1 MGRARANTLTE
12 GECLTASL
20 LALDDLENYYRWLFE
35 EVRPFFGERLV
46 EIGAGIGTFTARLVR
61 SHVSCHPTARLEV
74 FEPEGT
80 LYQHL
85 HKRLKTAHPD
95 LLRAGRLTTTNEVFR
110 SSPERF
116 DTVLM
121 INVLEHIA
129 DDQASIRAAYHALVP
144 GGTFV
149 VFVPALPWLY
159 SALDR
164 AVGHYRR
171 YEKPHLEGLLR
182 ASGFDVVK
190 SKYMDCMGV
199 LPWYLLNV
207 VGRRTSINTH
217 LAHFYDTWFVPFTR
231 WLEGLQNP
239 WFGKNVLVVARKNAA

>member
-1 MGRARANTLTE
+1 MTE
-12 GECLTASL
+12 CECLTASL
-20 LALDDLENYYRWLFE
+20 LALDDLEDYYRWLFE

-46 EIGAGIGTFTARLVR
+46 EIGAGIGTFTVQLVR
-61 SHVSCHPTARLEV
+61 SHVSCHPMARLEV
-74 FEPEGT
+74 FEPEGS
-80 LYQHL
+80 LYRHL
-85 HKRLKTAHPD
+85 RKRLENAHPD
-95 LLRAGRLTTTNEVFR
+95 LLRAGRLTTTNGVFR

-116 DTVLM
+116 DTVIM
-121 INVLEHIA
+121 INVLEHIE

-171 YEKPHLEGLLR
+171 YEKPHLERLLR
-182 ASGFDVVK
+182 AGRFEVVT
-190 SKYMDCMGV
+190 SKYMDCVGV

-207 VGRRTSINTH
+207 IGRRTSINPH
-217 LAHFYDTWFVPFTR
+217 LAHLYDTWFVPVTR
-231 WLEGLQNP
+231 WLEGLRNP
-239 WFGKNVLVVARKNAA
+239 WFGKNVLIVVRKNAPASA

>member
-1 MGRARANTLTE
+1 MTE
-12 GECLTASL
+12 CKCLTASL
-20 LALDDLENYYRWLFE
+20 LALDDLENYYRWLVE
-35 EVRPFFGERLV
+35 EVRPFFGERMV
-46 EIGAGIGTFTARLVR
+46 EIGAGIGTFTAWLVR
-61 SHVSCHPTARLEV
+61 AHVSCHPTARLEA
-74 FEPEGT
+74 FEPEES
-80 LYQHL
+80 LFQHL
-85 HKRLKTAHPD
+85 SKRLETAHPD
-95 LLRAGRLTTTNEVFR
+95 LLRAGRLTTINGVFR

-116 DTVLM
+116 DTVIM
-121 INVLEHIA
+121 INVLEHIE

-144 GGTFV
+144 GGRFV

-171 YEKPHLEGLLR
+171 YEKLSLEGLLH
-182 ASGFDVVK
+182 AGGFDVVK

-217 LAHFYDTWFVPFTR
+217 LAHFTIRGLSRSPGGWKVYRSRGSGKMSWSWGERMLPVPR
-231 WLEGLQNP
+231 
-239 WFGKNVLVVARKNAA
+239 

>member
-1 MGRARANTLTE
+1 MTE
-12 GECLTASL
+12 RECLTASL
-20 LALDDLENYYRWLFE
+20 LALDDLENYYRWLVE

-46 EIGAGIGTFTARLVR
+46 EIGAGIGTFTTWIVR

-74 FEPEGT
+74 FEPEGN

-85 HKRLKTAHPD
+85 RKRLETAHPD
-95 LLRAGRLTTTNEVFR
+95 LLQAGRLRTTNGVFR

-116 DTVLM
+116 DTVIM
-121 INVLEHIA
+121 INVLEHIE

-144 GGTFV
+144 GGKFV

-164 AVGHYRR
+164 EVGHFRR
-171 YEKPHLEGLLR
+171 YEKPHLERLLR
-182 ASGFDVVK
+182 AGRFDVVK
-190 SKYMDCMGV
+190 SKYMDCIGV

-207 VGRRTSINTH
+207 VGRRTSINPH
-217 LAHFYDTWFVPFTR
+217 LAHLYDTWFVPVTR
-231 WLEGLQNP
+231 WIEGLRNP
-239 WFGKNVLVVARKNAA
+239 WFGKNVLIVARKNAAGDS

>member
-1 MGRARANTLTE
+1 MTE
-12 GECLTASL
+12 CECLTASL

-35 EVRPFFGERLV
+35 EAHPFFGERLV
-46 EIGAGIGTFTARLVR
+46 EIGAGIGTFTVRLVR

-74 FEPEGT
+74 FEPEGS

-85 HKRLKTAHPD
+85 RKRLETAHPD
-95 LLRAGRLTTTNEVFR
+95 LLRAGRLTTTNGVFR

-116 DTVLM
+116 DTVIM
-121 INVLEHIA
+121 INVLEHIE

-144 GGTFV
+144 GGRFV

-164 AVGHYRR
+164 EVGHYRR
-171 YEKPHLEGLLR
+171 YEKPYLEGLLR
-182 ASGFDVVK
+182 AGRFNVVK
-190 SKYMDCMGV
+190 SKYMDCIGV

-207 VGRRTSINTH
+207 VGRRTSISPR
-217 LAHFYDTWFVPFTR
+217 LARLYDTWFVPVTR
-231 WLEGLQNP
+231 WIEGVRNP
-239 WFGKNVLVVARKNAA
+239 WFGKNVLIVARKNAAGDS